1 MSGSSFSGTGS
12 GQPPFLDQRDLAG
25 SSSSHS
31 GGRFERTDD
40 ANFSGTHSC
49 PDSHCVDVQQPTGRE
64 ARRSVGKTKLTAS
77 DHSEKG
83 DDRPRPS
90 DHPGSAPAA
99 RPTSAKRNSAAPRI
113 SACHS
118 APVALAGDSMQIP
131 WERCDVPK
139 VAPAYNRESRSHSC
153 RAEVAESSESEAEAI
168 AVRQS
173 KWATYGMPLV
183 QSSKKPKNEDAE
195 LTVVE
200 AVVYRSRTEGSDQH
214 HLNNYLNISDLFEAA
229 SAQLERAG
237 NTERPWAASEFGDDE
252 AQAQSLEQ
260 KVAAWDPCQEDSYAL
275 SPPGELELF
284 ELDMFDPGALD
295 DRIPPKIKKLL
306 PVKAADSSMY
316 EDLQLVHRIARK
328 VSYVLSAMR
337 TGNHRRC
344 YDPES

>member
-1 MSGSSFSGTGS
+1 MSGSSFSGAGS

-139 VAPAYNRESRSHSC
+139 VGPAYNRESRSHSC
-153 RAEVAESSESEAEAI
+153 RAEVTESSESEAEAI

-173 KWATYGMPLV
+173 KWATYGMPLA
-183 QSSKKPKNEDAE
+183 QSSEETEERGRRTDCCGSSGLPES
-195 LTVVE
+195 T
-200 AVVYRSRTEGSDQH
+200 RSRCVDSADSARPRVIYRPHGRIRSTSPEQ
-214 HLNNYLNISDLFEAA
+214 YLNISDLFEAA

-284 ELDMFDPGALD
+284 
-295 DRIPPKIKKLL
+295 
-306 PVKAADSSMY
+306 
-316 EDLQLVHRIARK
+316 
-328 VSYVLSAMR
+328 
-337 TGNHRRC
+337 
-344 YDPES
+344 